1 MSTTPATQL
10 AQLRARLPDWRII
23 RTRAGVFIARH
34 RVTGAHLQGRTA
46 VALETQ
52 LLEWSRGRGH

>member
-10 AQLRARLPDWRII
+10 ARLRVRFPDWRII

-34 RVTGAHLQGRTA
+34 RVTGAHLQGRSA
-46 VALETQ
+46 EDLEIQ
-52 LLEWSRGRGH
+52 LLEWSKGRGH